1 MQYSYLLYYFQ
12 LNNKT
17 LFLYYIVD
25 IYSLTIKSSFN
36 KHYQN
41 KSSESFVQQLSNILE
56 IKQKSFIKSID
67 KKRATKQNKSDIK
80 YILQQTSTNKSTE
93 NNTTVS
99 IFQKSDIS
107 VIDLVVVENIYSL
120 LILSANR
127 FILLSDRD
135 NFQPINNILNI
146 QQYILSDSLK
156 SENSL
161 LIVNNNNSQ
170 ISLLDNNTLFFLFL
184 HLQSFSSFDSKN
196 ID

>member
-1 MQYSYLLYYFQ
+1 
-12 LNNKT
+12 
-17 LFLYYIVD
+17 
-25 IYSLTIKSSFN
+25 
-36 KHYQN
+36 
-41 KSSESFVQQLSNILE
+41 VQQLSNILE

>member
-1 MQYSYLLYYFQ
+1 MLYYLQ

>member
-1 MQYSYLLYYFQ
+1 LQYSYLLYYFQ

-25 IYSLTIKSSFN
+25 IYSLTIKSSLN

-41 KSSESFVQQLSNILE
+41 KSSESFIQQLSNILE

-80 YILQQTSTNKSTE
+80 YILQQTSTNESTE
-93 NNTTVS
+93 SNTTAS

-107 VIDLVVVENIYSL
+107 VIDFVVVKNIYSL
-120 LILSANR
+120 LTLSANR

-135 NFQPINNILNI
+135 NFQSINNILNI
-146 QQYILSDSLK
+146 
-156 SENSL
+156 
-161 LIVNNNNSQ
+161 
-170 ISLLDNNTLFFLFL
+170 
-184 HLQSFSSFDSKN
+184 
-196 ID
+196 

>member
-1 MQYSYLLYYFQ
+1 MQYSYLLYYLQ

>member
-1 MQYSYLLYYFQ
+1 M
-12 LNNKT
+12 
-17 LFLYYIVD
+17 
-25 IYSLTIKSSFN
+25 
-36 KHYQN
+36 
-41 KSSESFVQQLSNILE
+41 QQLSNILE